1 MIIPCDSVLLIDDSE
16 IDLFINQKILEFNN
30 FSNNIISISSPIRA
44 LELLMSA
51 DNLPDVIFLDLNMP
65 IMDGFH
71 FIEKFETLPDYVKN
85 SVSIVVL
92 TSSENNVDR
101 KLAVRSSN
109 VIRYISKPL
118 TDEKIIKLKEEMS
131 TVKSLQN

>member
-1 MIIPCDSVLLIDDSE
+1 MTLPCDSVLLIDDSE

-30 FSNNIISISSPIRA
+30 FSDNIISLTSPLKA
-44 LELLMSA
+44 LELLLTV
-51 DNLPDVIFLDLNMP
+51 DCLPNVIFLDLNMP

-71 FIEKFETLPDYVKN
+71 FIEKFETLPDYIQN

-92 TSSENNVDR
+92 TSSDNGIDKKMAN
-101 KLAVRSSN
+101 KSTN

-118 TDEKIIKLKEEMS
+118 TDEKVLKLKNELV
-131 TVKSLQN
+131 TVQSLQN